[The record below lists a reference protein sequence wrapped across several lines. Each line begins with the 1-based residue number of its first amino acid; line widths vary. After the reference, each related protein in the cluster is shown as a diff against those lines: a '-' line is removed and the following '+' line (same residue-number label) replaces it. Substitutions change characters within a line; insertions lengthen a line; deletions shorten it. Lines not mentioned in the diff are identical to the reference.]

1 MLATLLILGNTMF
14 KPAALFLGL
23 RYSRARYGNRFTR
36 FINRIALMGILIGV
50 AALIIVSSVMNG
62 FEHQLKQRILG
73 VVPQLTVSSAAD
85 GTLAN
90 WQPLAEHLTGAV
102 TNIGI
107 VPQVSSA
114 AVVQSQ
120 SELRPVMIQGL
131 FPDVADA
138 AVQWAPLQEH
148 LVYGSL
154 TTLEAGS
161 YQVVLGQSLAQQLNV
176 WPGDTIR
183 VIAAGGGVYTPLG
196 LMPAQ
201 RKFTVAGIVA
211 MQSEADNHLLVMHGA
226 DAARLLRLPQQHV
239 SELRFYFADPFAAL
253 TAETTV
259 QQLLGASYRTVT
271 WRDRYG
277 ELFDAVRME
286 KRMVGLLLS
295 LIIAVAAF
303 NVVSAL
309 MMVIQDKEAD
319 IAILQTMG
327 LRQRQLY
334 EMFLVQ
340 GGTCGLIGSFGGLVL
355 GVIGARYLNEIMRFL
370 QIDISFTGQAGLP
383 VLMQPDQIAVI
394 VLVALALTLL
404 ATLYPAWRASQ
415 VMPAQMLRYE

>member
-90 WQPLAEHLTGAV
+90 WQPLAEHLTGTV

-176 WPGDTIR
+176 WPGDSIR
-183 VIAAGGGVYTPLG
+183 VIAAAGGVYTPLG

-201 RKFTVAGIVA
+201 RQFTVVGIVA
-211 MQSEADNHLLVMHGA
+211 MQSEADSQLLVMHGA
-226 DAARLLRLPQQHV
+226 DAARLLRLPQDHV
-239 SELRFYFADPFAAL
+239 SAVRYYFNDPFAAL
-253 TAETTV
+253 QVESQIQNA
-259 QQLLGASYRTVT
+259 LGDKYRTQT
-271 WRDRYG
+271 WRAQYG
-277 ELFDAVRME
+277 ELFDAVSME
-286 KRMVGLLLS
+286 KRMVGLMLG

-303 NVVSAL
+303 NIVSAL
-309 MMVIQDKEAD
+309 MMVIQDKRAD

-327 LRQRQLY
+327 LRRSHLHV
-334 EMFLVQ
+334 MFMVQ
-340 GGTCGLIGSFGGLVL
+340 GLINGIFGSLIGL
-355 GVIGARYLNEIMRFL
+355 VIGLLVGSYLNEII
-370 QIDISFTGQAGLP
+370 QAVGIDLSFTGQLGLP
-383 VLMQPDQIAVI
+383 VLMQPLQIATI
-394 VLVALALTLL
+394 VCAAMLLTLL
-404 ATLYPAWRASQ
+404 ATLYPAWRASR
-415 VMPAQMLRYE
+415 VLPAEALRYE